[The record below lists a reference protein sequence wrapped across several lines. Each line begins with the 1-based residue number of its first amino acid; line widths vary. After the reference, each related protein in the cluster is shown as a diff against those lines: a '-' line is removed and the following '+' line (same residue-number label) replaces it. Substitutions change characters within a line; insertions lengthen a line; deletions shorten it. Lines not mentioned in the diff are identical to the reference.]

1 MLRRTWY
8 GNADMMITTTTKA
21 KNWFSIE
28 KHRIQILWKI
38 EIKQQQQ
45 QQPQHW
51 KMNAN
56 KLLKACW
63 NWNWLENKI
72 GLSA

>member
-8 GNADMMITTTTKA
+8 GNADMMITTTTTA

-38 EIKQQQQ
+38 EIKTTTTTTTT
-45 QQPQHW
+45 
-51 KMNAN
+51 
-56 KLLKACW
+56 
-63 NWNWLENKI
+63 LENECK
-72 GLSA
+72 